1 MHFSQRAYLGHM
13 SRRAFLSGASALA
26 FAAPLAAREYRGG
39 IPWEPNAAV
48 PPEPFDPSAR
58 FLTADERSFVTAA
71 VDRLIPADDWGSA
84 SDLGVVDFIDSQLAG
99 AYGRGDIYYM
109 EGPFEDGLPT
119 QGYQAQAPA
128 LLYRQAIADIRQGLA
143 DADQPDFIELS
154 PEDQDTLLMALSEGE
169 SDLEHTDGK
178 TFFDTLWQNTLEG
191 YFGDPVHGGNR
202 DMEAW
207 RMIGFPGA
215 RYDYRP
221 WIDHGGKP
229 LDFEPVSVGG
239 RLVQ

>member
-1 MHFSQRAYLGHM
+1 MKPPRFLQNVAVN
-13 SRRAFLSGASALA
+13 RRGFLAGASSFA
-26 FAAPLAAREYRGG
+26 FAAPSVAREYRGA
-39 IPWEPNAAV
+39 IPWRPKEAV
-48 PPEPFDPSAR
+48 PPEAFDPDAR
-58 FLTADERSFVTAA
+58 YLSDEERQFLSAA
-71 VDRLIPADDWGSA
+71 VDRLIPADEYPSA
-84 SDLGVVDFIDSQLAG
+84 SELGVVDFIDNQLAG
-99 AYGRGDIYYM
+99 PYGRGDIYYM
-109 EGPFEDGLPT
+109 EGPFRDGLAT

-128 LLYRQAIADIRQGLA
+128 LLYRQAIADIRKGLS
-143 DADQPDFIELS
+143 DAGQPDFVDLS
-154 PEDQDTLLMALSEGE
+154 PDRQDTLLMELSEGGDE
-169 SDLEHTDGK
+169 LEHTDGK

-202 DMEAW
+202 NMEAW

-229 LDFEPVSVGG
+229 LSFEPVSVGG